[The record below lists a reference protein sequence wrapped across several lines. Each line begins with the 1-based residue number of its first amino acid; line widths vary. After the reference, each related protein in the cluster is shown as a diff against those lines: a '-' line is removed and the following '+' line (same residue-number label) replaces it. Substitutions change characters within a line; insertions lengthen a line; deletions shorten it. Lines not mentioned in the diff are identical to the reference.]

1 MKQLQS
7 EIVSL
12 RDQNDELT
20 IKLEISRSRES
31 ETNLLRA
38 IKSEGNKF
46 PCNFFSLYVLTCY
59 YLFIYFFL
67 YTTFVMHN
75 SIVLLNNFSSQ
86 RCRHIR
92 NKYQCRNDFAG
103 RGNCMY

>member
-31 ETNLLRA
+31 ETNSLRA

-46 PCNFFSLYVLTCY
+46 PCNFFSLYVFYLL
-59 YLFIYFFL
+59 LFIYFF
-67 YTTFVMHN
+67 
-75 SIVLLNNFSSQ
+75 FSLHDV
-86 RCRHIR
+86 R
-92 NKYQCRNDFAG
+92 YP
-103 RGNCMY
+103 

>member
-31 ETNLLRA
+31 ETNLRA

-46 PCNFFSLYVLTCY
+46 ACNFYNVS
-59 YLFIYFFL
+59 YLFFQ
-67 YTTFVMHN
+67 TMFV
-75 SIVLLNNFSSQ
+75 
-86 RCRHIR
+86 IR
-92 NKYQCRNDFAG
+92 QYHFIE
-103 RGNCMY
+103 